1 MKRTYFLILLSI
13 VSLSAFTQK
22 ISGQEKGVNKMMIEA
37 EYYIQDFHR
46 KAVTASYPIFNVLTK
61 KEYRKLTFSQM
72 PTYNQIDK
80 YIDFYHLELDC
91 ILAKTPE
98 GFWYLAGLYD
108 NYDFFC
114 YTKRA
119 HDSLFDYLDSIKPDR
134 VYHLFGQYEFVLIEK
149 NGHRYLT
156 KEINKQYQPCEI
168 IDIEPEIA
176 FLNTWIFPNETKKTL
191 IYTR

>member
-13 VSLSAFTQK
+13 VSLSAFTQQ
-22 ISGQEKGVNKMMIEA
+22 ISEQEKGVNKMMIEA

-61 KEYRKLTFSQM
+61 KEYRKITFSQM

-80 YIDFYHLELDC
+80 YIDFDNLELES

-98 GFWYLAGLYD
+98 GIWYLAGVYD
-108 NYDFFC
+108 NYDSFC
-114 YTKRA
+114 YTKSVN
-119 HDSLFDYLDSIKPDR
+119 DKLFDYLDSIKPDR
-134 VYHLFGQYEFVLIEK
+134 VYNLLGDDQFLLIEK
-149 NGHRYLT
+149 NGHRYLI

-168 IDIEPEIA
+168 IDIEPDVA
-176 FLNTWIFPNETKKTL
+176 FFNTWLFPYNTKKSL
-191 IYTR
+191 IYAR

>member
-13 VSLSAFTQK
+13 VSLSAFTQQ
-22 ISGQEKGVNKMMIEA
+22 ISKQEKGVNKMMIEA

-61 KEYRKLTFSQM
+61 KEYRKITFSQM

-80 YIDFYHLELDC
+80 YIDFDNLELES

-98 GFWYLAGLYD
+98 GIWYLAGVYD
-108 NYDFFC
+108 NYDSFC
-114 YTKRA
+114 YTKSVN
-119 HDSLFDYLDSIKPDR
+119 DKLFDYLDSIKPDR
-134 VYHLFGQYEFVLIEK
+134 VYNLLGDDQFLLIEK
-149 NGHRYLT
+149 NGHRYLI

-168 IDIEPEIA
+168 IDIEPDVA
-176 FLNTWIFPNETKKTL
+176 FFNTWLFPYNTKKSL
-191 IYTR
+191 IYAR

>member
-13 VSLSAFTQK
+13 VSLSAFTQQ
-22 ISGQEKGVNKMMIEA
+22 ISKQEKGVNKMMIEA

-80 YIDFYHLELDC
+80 YIDFDNLELDC

-108 NYDFFC
+108 NYDSFY

-149 NGHRYLT
+149 NGHRYLI

-168 IDIEPEIA
+168 IDIEPDVTY
-176 FLNTWIFPNETKKTL
+176 FNTWYFPNKYKKL
-191 IYTR
+191 RVYTN

>member
-13 VSLSAFTQK
+13 VSLSAFTQQ
-22 ISGQEKGVNKMMIEA
+22 ISKQEKGVNKMMIEA

-61 KEYRKLTFSQM
+61 KEYRKITFSQM

-80 YIDFYHLELDC
+80 YIDFDHLELDC

-98 GFWYLAGLYD
+98 GIWDLKGVYD
-108 NYDFFC
+108 NYDSFC
-114 YTKRA
+114 YFKSIN
-119 HDSLFDYLDSIKPDR
+119 DNLFDYLDSIKPDR
-134 VYHLFGQYEFVLIEK
+134 VYNLFGQYYFVLIEK
-149 NGHRYLT
+149 NGHRYLI

-168 IDIEPEIA
+168 VDIDPEITY
-176 FLNTWIFPNETKKTL
+176 FNTWYFPNKYKKL
-191 IYTR
+191 RVYTN

>member
-13 VSLSAFTQK
+13 VSLSAFTQQ
-22 ISGQEKGVNKMMIEA
+22 ISKQEKGVNKMMIEA

-61 KEYRKLTFSQM
+61 KEYRKMTFSQI

-80 YIDFYHLELDC
+80 YMDFDHLELDC

-98 GFWYLAGLYD
+98 GIWDLSGLYD
-108 NYDFFC
+108 NLDSFC
-114 YTKRA
+114 YFKRA
-119 HDSLFDYLDSIKPDR
+119 HDNLFDYLDSIKPDR

-149 NGHRYLT
+149 NGHRYLI
-156 KEINKQYQPCEI
+156 KEINKLYQPCEI
-168 IDIEPEIA
+168 IDIEPDIA
-176 FLNTWIFPNETKKTL
+176 FFSTWYFPNKYKKL
-191 IYTR
+191 RVYTN

>member
-13 VSLSAFTQK
+13 VSLSAFTQQ
-22 ISGQEKGVNKMMIEA
+22 ISKQEKGVNKMMIEA

-61 KEYRKLTFSQM
+61 KEYRKITFSQM

-80 YIDFYHLELDC
+80 YIDFDNLELES

-98 GFWYLAGLYD
+98 GIWYLAGVYD
-108 NYDFFC
+108 NYDSFC
-114 YTKRA
+114 YTKSVN
-119 HDSLFDYLDSIKPDR
+119 DKLFDYLDSIKPDR
-134 VYHLFGQYEFVLIEK
+134 VYNLLGESFLTLIEK
-149 NGHRYLT
+149 NGHRYLI

-168 IDIEPEIA
+168 VDIEPDVA
-176 FLNTWIFPNETKKTL
+176 FFNTWLFPYNTKKSL
-191 IYTR
+191 IYAR

>member
-13 VSLSAFTQK
+13 VSLSAFAQK

-61 KEYRKLTFSQM
+61 KEYRKITFSQM

-80 YIDFYHLELDC
+80 YIDFDHLELDC

-98 GFWYLAGLYD
+98 GIWDLSGLYD
-108 NYDFFC
+108 NYDSYC
-114 YTKRA
+114 YFKRA
-119 HDSLFDYLDSIKPDR
+119 HYNLFDYLDSIKPDR
-134 VYHLFGQYEFVLIEK
+134 VYHLFGQPEFTLIEK
-149 NGHRYLT
+149 NGHRYLI
-156 KEINKQYQPCEI
+156 KEINKQYQPCDI
-168 IDIEPEIA
+168 IDIEPEIE
-176 FLNTWIFPNETKKTL
+176 FLNTWIFPNKMKKTL
-191 IYTR
+191 IYAR

>member
-22 ISGQEKGVNKMMIEA
+22 ISKLDKGVNKMMAEA
-37 EYYIQDFHR
+37 ESYIPDFHR

-61 KEYRKLTFSQM
+61 KEYRKMTFSTI
-72 PTYNQIDK
+72 PTYNQIEQ
-80 YIDFYHLELDC
+80 YIDFEHLELDY

-98 GFWYLAGLYD
+98 GIWDLSGLYD
-108 NYDFFC
+108 NYDSFC

-119 HDSLFDYLDSIKPDR
+119 HDNLFDYLDSIKPDR
-134 VYHLFGQYEFVLIEK
+134 VYHLFGQYEFTLIEK
-149 NGHRYLT
+149 NGHRYLI
-156 KEINKQYQPCEI
+156 KEINKQYQPCDI

-176 FLNTWIFPNETKKTL
+176 YFNTWNFPNKYKNL
-191 IYTR
+191 RLYTN